1 MGLFADSDHVA
12 YLAILHALK
21 PKKLRVAAP
30 SPAFFATGAKLLGID
45 VEFVDVK
52 LDFSSEADVAHN
64 FFETYT
70 PNAMVV
76 FQGAGASV
84 GKAKVFVKKFGGSVA
99 IESEDEELL
108 ERVGLFLDGGIK
120 RGRLWNYDIVDI
132 GIEDRGEPYEMP
144 QELIGKQNEIVETFN
159 EAFRKNIYF
168 DTLDVGDKTLKSGY
182 PILLKPSLYCPKEDI
197 YTELKRRGVEVDV
210 RFKPLYKT
218 TLFRGELL
226 PVSEELY
233 KAILILPLEAEIV
246 DPLFEVLGKYRHRG
260 CSF

>member
-1 MGLFADSDHVA
+1 MRVFASNSHVA

-21 PKKLRVAAP
+21 SKKLKLSAL
-30 SPAFFATGAKLLGID
+30 SPTFFATGAKLLGIEE
-45 VEFVDVK
+45 EFVDVK
-52 LDFSSEADVAHN
+52 LDFSSEADVVHN

-70 PNAMVV
+70 PKATII
-76 FQGAGASV
+76 FQGAGESV
-84 GKAKVFVKKFGGSVA
+84 GEGKVFVKKYKKSVA

-108 ERVGLFLDGGIK
+108 ERVELFLSGGVK
-120 RGRLWNYDIVDI
+120 KGRLWNYDLVDI
-132 GIEDRGEPYEMP
+132 GIKDRGEPYEVP
-144 QELIGKQNEIVETFN
+144 QELIAKQKEVVEHFN
-159 EAFRKNIYF
+159 EAFAKNIYF
-168 DTLDVGDKTLKSGY
+168 DTLNVGEKTLKSGY

-197 YTELKRRGVEVDV
+197 YTELKKRGVDVEV

-218 TLFRGELL
+218 TFFRGDAL

-233 KAILILPLEAEIV
+233 KAVMILPLEADIV